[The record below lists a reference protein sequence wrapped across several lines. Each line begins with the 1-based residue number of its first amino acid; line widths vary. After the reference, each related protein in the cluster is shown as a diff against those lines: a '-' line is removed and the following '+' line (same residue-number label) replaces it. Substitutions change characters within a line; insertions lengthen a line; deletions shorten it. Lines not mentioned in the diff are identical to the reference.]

1 MDDGG
6 QPADDRVI
14 VAMRGARRRRA
25 EGHAS
30 RAGERRDGAGC
41 VALVGAG
48 PGDPELLTLKAAK
61 LVQRADAIVYDR
73 LVAPAILALAP
84 RAQKHYV
91 GKARSRHAMPQESI
105 NALLVQL
112 AQQGLRVV
120 RLKGGDPFIFGRGG
134 EEIEALAAHGVP
146 FEVVP
151 GISAANGAAACAAI
165 PLTHRDHAQSCMF
178 ITGHLKDGSMDLDWR
193 ALVRPH
199 QTLVV
204 YMGLQALPVLCRELA
219 AHGMAPETPAAVI
232 EKGTTRK
239 QRIVTGTIA
248 TLAADAQAAALES
261 PTLVII
267 GSVVAVR
274 ERLQGCMAATRA
286 AAVLPL
292 RRSGDVDVEMPAV
305 ASLSANI

>member
-1 MDDGG
+1 MGDGR
-6 QPADDRVI
+6 QPPDEHVI
-14 VAMRGARRRRA
+14 VAIRGARRRRA
-25 EGHAS
+25 ERHAFH
-30 RAGERRDGAGC
+30 AGERASADGC

-61 LVQRADAIVYDR
+61 VIQRADAIVYDR

-84 RAQKHYV
+84 LAQKHYV
-91 GKARSRHAMPQESI
+91 GKARSRHAMPQEAI

-112 AQQGLRVV
+112 ARQGLRVV

-134 EEIEALAAHGVP
+134 EEIEALAAHGIP
-146 FEVVP
+146 FEIVP
-151 GISAANGAAACAAI
+151 GISAANGVAASAAI
-165 PLTHRDHAQSCMF
+165 PLTHRDHAQSCVF
-178 ITGHLKDGSMDLDWR
+178 ITGHLKDGSMDLDWH
-193 ALVRPH
+193 ALARPS

-219 AHGMAPETPAAVI
+219 AHGLAPHTPAAVI

-248 TLAADAQAAALES
+248 SLAGDAQAAALES

-267 GSVVAVR
+267 GSVVSVR
-274 ERLQGCMAATRA
+274 ERLQSCIAATRA
-286 AAVLPL
+286 AEVLPL
-292 RRSGDVDVEMPAV
+292 RRSGDVDVPAV
-305 ASLSANI
+305 AGVSAGP

>member
-1 MDDGG
+1 MDE
-6 QPADDRVI
+6 RVI

-25 EGHAS
+25 DRHATH
-30 RAGERRDGAGC
+30 AGECRGAAGC

-61 LVQRADAIVYDR
+61 LIQRADAIVYDR

-84 RAQKHYV
+84 HAQKHYV
-91 GKARSRHAMPQESI
+91 GKARSRHAMPQEAI

-112 AQQGLRVV
+112 ARQGMRVV

-151 GISAANGAAACAAI
+151 GISAANGAAASAAI
-165 PLTHRDHAQSCMF
+165 PLTHRDHAQSCVF
-178 ITGHLKDGSMDLDWR
+178 ITGHLRDGSMDLDWQC
-193 ALVRPH
+193 LVRPR

-204 YMGLQALPVLCRELA
+204 YMGLQALPVLCRELV
-219 AHGMAPETPAAVI
+219 AHGMAPQTPAAVI

-239 QRIVTGTIA
+239 QRIVTGTLA
-248 TLAADAQAAALES
+248 TLAGDAHAAALES
-261 PTLVII
+261 PTLVIV

-274 ERLQGCMAATRA
+274 ERLQGCIATTRA

-292 RRSGDVDVEMPAV
+292 RRSGDIEVETPAV
-305 ASLSANI
+305 AGLGANS

>member
-1 MDDGG
+1 MGDGRP
-6 QPADDRVI
+6 PADGRVI
-14 VAMRGARRRRA
+14 VAIRAARRRRA
-25 EGHAS
+25 ERHDAH
-30 RAGERRDGAGC
+30 AGERGGATGC

-61 LVQRADAIVYDR
+61 LIQRADAIVYDR

-84 RAQKHYV
+84 RARKHYV
-91 GKARSRHAMPQESI
+91 GKARSRHALPQESI

-112 AQQGLRVV
+112 ARQGLRVV

-134 EEIEALAAHGVP
+134 EEIEALAEHGVP

-151 GISAANGAAACAAI
+151 GISAANGIAACAAI
-165 PLTHRDHAQSCMF
+165 PLTHREHARSCVF
-178 ITGHLKDGSMDLDWR
+178 VTGHLKDGSMDLDWD
-193 ALVRPH
+193 ALARPH

-204 YMGLQALPVLCRELA
+204 YMGLQALPALCRELS
-219 AHGMAPETPAAVI
+219 AHGMALDTPAAVI

-248 TLAADAQAAALES
+248 TLAGVAQAAGLES
-261 PTLVII
+261 PTLVIV

-274 ERLQGCMAATRA
+274 ERLQSCVNASHA

-292 RRSGDVDVEMPAV
+292 RRSDDVDVDGRAV
-305 ASLSANI
+305 AGVSP

>member
-1 MDDGG
+1 MGDGR
-6 QPADDRVI
+6 QPPDEHVI
-14 VAMRGARRRRA
+14 VAIRAARGRREEA
-25 EGHAS
+25 DAL
-30 RAGERRDGAGC
+30 RAGERRGAVGC

-61 LVQRADAIVYDR
+61 LIQRADAIVYDR

-91 GKARSRHAMPQESI
+91 GKARSRHAMPQEAI

-112 AQQGLRVV
+112 ARQGLRVV

-151 GISAANGAAACAAI
+151 GISAANGVAACATI
-165 PLTHRDHAQSCMF
+165 PLTHREHAQSCVF
-178 ITGHLKDGSMDLDWR
+178 ITGHLKDGSMDLDWP
-193 ALVRPH
+193 ALARPH

-219 AHGMAPETPAAVI
+219 AHGMALDTPAAVI

-248 TLAADAQAAALES
+248 SLPGAAQAAALES
-261 PTLVII
+261 PTLVIV

-274 ERLQGCMAATRA
+274 ERLQGCVSARRA

-292 RRSGDVDVEMPAV
+292 RRPEDVGVDVPAV
-305 ASLSANI
+305 ASVSAST